1 MILGEIPD
9 EDIEGASSGTDGGT
23 SKPVVD
29 VAKVTAQ
36 FEAFIDRLKAD
47 TPDPIVRSSMPYRFK
62 RGAEVI
68 TLNRSTIDI
77 RYGPVVWMVLFLIT
91 TDLRYPL
98 RANSSKLKQKS
109 DTLSN

>member
-9 EDIEGASSGTDGGT
+9 EDIEGSSSGTDGGGT

-62 RGAEVI
+62 KEG
-68 TLNRSTIDI
+68 LRS
-77 RYGPVVWMVLFLIT
+77 LL
-91 TDLRYPL
+91 
-98 RANSSKLKQKS
+98 
-109 DTLSN
+109 